1 MASVTWPPP
10 PSPAQ
15 PTLNP
20 NNLGFYDMVNNTPGT
35 HGVHQPVDRGAWR
48 RRMEFR
54 VRVHGGAYELPELRE
69 DLDMPLMGAYELP
82 LCWCLCTDGVT
93 SNEGSRG

>member
-1 MASVTWPPP
+1 
-10 PSPAQ
+10 
-15 PTLNP
+15 
-20 NNLGFYDMVNNTPGT
+20 
-35 HGVHQPVDRGAWR
+35 
-48 RRMEFR
+48 MEFR